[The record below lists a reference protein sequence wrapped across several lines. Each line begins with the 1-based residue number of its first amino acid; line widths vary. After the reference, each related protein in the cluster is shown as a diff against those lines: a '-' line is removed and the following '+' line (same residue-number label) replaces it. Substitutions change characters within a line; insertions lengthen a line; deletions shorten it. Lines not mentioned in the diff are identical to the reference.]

1 MVARSG
7 DAVVDALAPAPPSGD
22 RDRAVALIVKHGL
35 STDVDWLADAT
46 LRAGGLTFEQGAL
59 GFRTVMETDAA
70 YLAPGRTKPTSR
82 ARTGTRLG
90 PAVSLTRECR
100 RRSATPA
107 PTLR

>member
-1 MVARSG
+1 MDALDHAPASG
-7 DAVVDALAPAPPSGD
+7 DHE
-22 RDRAVALIVKHGL
+22 RAVALIVKHGL
-35 STDVDWLADAT
+35 SSDVDRLADAT
-46 LRAGGLTFEQGAL
+46 LRPGGLTFEQGAL

-70 YLAPGRTKPTSR
+70 YLAPGVDQATPR